1 MVARTGFRQRR
12 ALLSGLGMM
21 LGGLFLVNGGWAFDE
36 EKAPVARARPTADS
50 SGSQRQASSTRPSS
64 TRPSSS
70 QAVAPQRSTGSS
82 TGSSSTAQ
90 RQPTA
95 RDTRAHPPGQ
105 WKPPGGSGGGGGGG
119 GWGGHHP
126 SWGWGHR
133 YPWYWNRYCWGWP
146 SCWGWGWGYW
156 GPYWYYPPPAAYP
169 LDRTVYSPQSV
180 AADLGALNLV
190 IKPKKADVYVD
201 GRFVGRA
208 KDFDGYPGYLWL
220 KEGSYEISLVR
231 DGYVTFSDRI
241 PVRTGQVVD
250 VELRLEPGLS
260 TPPRVSQTSVTET
273 EPEATEQM
281 SAVTEEPPSTGI
293 RQDVRVTPGLLELV
307 VRPADA
313 SVYLDG
319 RLLGSGQE
327 LTDLH
332 AGLIVDPGAHS
343 LDMVR
348 PGYEA
353 QRLDFEVESGQ
364 TVNLQI
370 TLERDGR

>member
-1 MVARTGFRQRR
+1 M
-12 ALLSGLGMM
+12 
-21 LGGLFLVNGGWAFDE
+21 
-36 EKAPVARARPTADS
+36 
-50 SGSQRQASSTRPSS
+50 
-64 TRPSSS
+64 
-70 QAVAPQRSTGSS
+70 
-82 TGSSSTAQ
+82 
-90 RQPTA
+90 
-95 RDTRAHPPGQ
+95 
-105 WKPPGGSGGGGGGG
+105 
-119 GWGGHHP
+119 
-126 SWGWGHR
+126 
-133 YPWYWNRYCWGWP
+133 
-146 SCWGWGWGYW
+146 
-156 GPYWYYPPPAAYP
+156 
-169 LDRTVYSPQSV
+169 
-180 AADLGALNLV
+180 NLV

-220 KEGSYEISLVR
+220 KEGSYEITLVR

-250 VELRLEPGLS
+250 VELRLEPGVS
-260 TPPRVSQTSVTET
+260 TPPRVSQTPVTEPA
-273 EPEATEQM
+273 PEVQERVSTVPA
-281 SAVTEEPPSTGI
+281 EPPSTGI
-293 RQDVRVTPGLLELV
+293 SQDVRVTPGQLELI

-327 LTDLH
+327 LADLH

-364 TVNLQI
+364 TVNLQV
-370 TLERDGR
+370 TLEREGR